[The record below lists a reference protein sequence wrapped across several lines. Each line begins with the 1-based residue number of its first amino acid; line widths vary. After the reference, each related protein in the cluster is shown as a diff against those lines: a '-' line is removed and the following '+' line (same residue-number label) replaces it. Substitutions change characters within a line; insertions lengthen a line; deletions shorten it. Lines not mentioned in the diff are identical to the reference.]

1 MALALNEKQIAHFRD
16 AGYVSP
22 IEMFSLDEVA
32 EYRALLE
39 DYERKHG
46 GPVSGATRSKCHL
59 LFKWVDD
66 MMRDHRI
73 VDLVEDLIGGNI
85 LCWNA
90 LFWVKEAG
98 SKSFVSW
105 HQDARYWGLTTKQL
119 VTVWVALSP
128 ASVASGCMRVLPGS
142 HRGELLAH
150 RDEYHEDNM
159 LTRGQRVAASVDEAL
174 AVPMPLDPGQVSLH
188 NVCLAHASGPNTT
201 NERRIGLSFHY
212 MPTDSRQ
219 TVVPWDSAALI
230 RGRDEFQHFTH
241 TPRPT
246 EDFELSAVEF
256 HRKAS
261 DVVREVVFKD
271 AASTRSTL

>member
-1 MALALNEKQIAHFRD
+1 MGLALTEERIAQFDRD
-16 AGYVSP
+16 GYLSP
-22 IEMFSLDEVA
+22 FDIFSLDEVA
-32 EYRALLE
+32 EYRSLLE
-39 DYERKHG
+39 DYERGQG

-66 MMRDHRI
+66 MMRDDRI
-73 VDLVEDLIGGNI
+73 MDLVEDLIGGNI
-85 LCWNA
+85 LCWNS
-90 LFWVKEAG
+90 LFWIKEAG

-142 HRGELLAH
+142 HTGELLAH
-150 RDEYHEDNM
+150 RDEYHEDNL
-159 LTRGQRVAASVDEAL
+159 LTRGQRVAAAVDESL
-174 AVPMPLDPGQVSLH
+174 AVAMPLSPGQVSLH

-201 NERRIGLSFHY
+201 DERRIGLSFHY

-219 TVVPWDSAALI
+219 TAVAWDSAALV
-230 RGRDEFQHFTH
+230 RGQDKYQHFTH
-241 TPRPT
+241 TPRPS
-246 EDFELSAVEF
+246 EDFEPSAVEF

-271 AASTRSTL
+271 AASTRATL

>member
-1 MALALNEKQIAHFRD
+1 MALALNDQQVTQFHD
-16 AGYVSP
+16 AGFVSP
-22 IEMFSLDEVA
+22 FNVLSAEEVA
-32 EYRALLE
+32 KYRTLLE
-39 DYERKHG
+39 DFERQQG
-46 GPVSGATRSKCHL
+46 GPVSGAERSKCHL

-66 MMRDHRI
+66 LMRDDRL

-85 LCWNA
+85 LCWNS
-90 LFWVKEAG
+90 LFWIKEAG
-98 SKSFVSW
+98 SRSFVSW

-128 ASVASGCMRVLPGS
+128 ASVEAGCMRVLPGS

-150 RDEYHEDNM
+150 RDEYHEDNL
-159 LTRGQRVAASVDEAL
+159 LTRGQRVEAIVDENL
-174 AVPMPLDPGQVSLH
+174 AVPMPLEPGQVSLH

-201 NERRIGLSFHY
+201 DDRRIGLSFHY

-219 TVVPWDSAALI
+219 TVVPWDSAALVS
-230 RGRDEFQHFTH
+230 GRDEFQNFTH

-271 AASTRSTL
+271 AASTRGTL